1 VTEAVTL
8 LGGQVIANQAATGF
22 RSGLDAVLLGA
33 SIQAQPSQKLME
45 FGCGSG
51 AATLVAA
58 FHNADNRFEV
68 FDIDPAMVELA
79 RANIAANS
87 WASRIDVCAGDVAE
101 FAGTGAMDQVFFN
114 PPFFDDASVL
124 ASPSEGKRR
133 AYLAGDTPL
142 ESWLKRANQV
152 LKPKGRLTLI
162 HRADRLDDIL
172 VMSRKWF
179 GDVVVKPIAP
189 YADQPAKRILVSA
202 RKGTRGVMKLLPP
215 LVLHDGSDRKYTAE
229 AESVLR
235 GSDRIELR

>member
-1 VTEAVTL
+1 MTEAVTL
-8 LGGQVIANQAATGF
+8 LGGQVVANQVASGF

-33 SIQAQPSQKLME
+33 SIQAQLNENLLE

-58 FHNADNRFEV
+58 FHNADSRFDA
-68 FDIDPAMVELA
+68 FDIDPAMVDLA
-79 RANIAANS
+79 QSNIAANG
-87 WASRIDVCAGDVAE
+87 WTDRIGVCPGDVAD
-101 FAGTGAMDQVFFN
+101 FAGASAMDQVFFN

-133 AYLAGDTPL
+133 AYLAGNTPL

-189 YADQPAKRILVSA
+189 YADQSAKRVLVSA
-202 RKGTRGVMKLLPP
+202 RKGVKGRLTLLSP
-215 LVLHDGSDRKYTAE
+215 LVLHDGSDRQYTEEAE
-229 AESVLR
+229 AVLR
-235 GSDRIELR
+235 GSDRIVVR